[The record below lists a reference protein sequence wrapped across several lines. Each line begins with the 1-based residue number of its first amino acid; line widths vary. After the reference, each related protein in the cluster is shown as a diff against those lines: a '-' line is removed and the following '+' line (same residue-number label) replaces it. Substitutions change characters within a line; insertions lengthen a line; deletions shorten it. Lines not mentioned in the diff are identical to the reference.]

1 MQRIRIQFTKGE
13 ELRFTGHLDLHKIWE
28 RTFRRARL
36 PLAYSQGF
44 HPQPKIQLAS
54 ALPLGFT
61 STSEWMDAWLD
72 SDLAVDDIG
81 QILSK
86 TLQPGLTLNS
96 IESVP
101 LHATPLQNRAVSTI
115 YRITLPPDVLY
126 STLEQRIDS
135 MLSKS
140 VLPRERRGKVYD
152 LRPLIE
158 SAALN
163 EEPDGLIL
171 QLQLSAC
178 PGATGRPEEVLE
190 ELGIDPLFVDVE
202 RTEIL
207 FSPEEGSLITHG

>member
-1 MQRIRIQFTKGE
+1 MQRVRIHFTKGE

-44 HPQPKIQLAS
+44 HPQPKIQLAC

-72 SDLAVDDIG
+72 SDLAADEIG

-86 TLQPGLTLNS
+86 TLQPGLNLIS
-96 IESVP
+96 IEPVP
-101 LHATPLQNRAVSTI
+101 LQATPLQNRVVSAI
-115 YRITLPPDVLY
+115 YRLTFPPDV
-126 STLEQRIDS
+126 SFDSLEQKKDS
-135 MLSKS
+135 MLSKT
-140 VLPRERRGKVYD
+140 VLLRERRGKAYD

-158 SAALN
+158 RADLK
-163 EEPDGLIL
+163 EEPGGLVL
-171 QLQLSAC
+171 LLQLSAL

-190 ELGIDPLFVDVE
+190 ELGIDPLSVDVE

-207 FSPEEGSLITHG
+207 FSPEEESVITHG